1 LCEQEELAPLAAKL
15 KWIEDDIADMKHRRW
30 ACLDKIDN
38 IRQQKVIDMSDH
50 QVSERGFSPSQTRI
64 IHFHLP
70 IIEERELVCSV
81 FILIHKIF

>member
-1 LCEQEELAPLAAKL
+1 LCGQDKLAQLAAKL
-15 KWIEDDIADMKHRRW
+15 KWIEDDIADMKYRRW

-38 IRQQKVIDMSDH
+38 IRQQKLSD
-50 QVSERGFSPSQTRI
+50 RGFSPSQTRI

-81 FILIHKIF
+81 FILMHKVF